1 MDLKH
6 VEGNWKKAAAL
17 ASAVIVGVVLLS
29 GSAEAQGTP
38 QTVEL
43 VKLDVQKLA
52 AGYRASKVIGSSVV
66 NDANETI
73 GKIDDFLVSTD
84 GKRPYA
90 VLSIGGFLGMGTH
103 LVVVP
108 YDTLKFTDNKVM
120 LPGGTKEGL
129 RLLPEFKYA
138 TQ

>member
-1 MDLKH
+1 MI
-6 VEGNWKKAAAL
+6 L
-17 ASAVIVGVVLLS
+17 ASAAMLS
-29 GSAEAQGTP
+29 GVLISGGAGAQGTP
-38 QTVEL
+38 QTVDI

-73 GKIDDFLVSTD
+73 GKIDDVLVSSD
-84 GKRPYA
+84 GKQPYA

-108 YDTLKFTDNKVM
+108 YDTLTFADNKVT

-129 RLLPEFKYA
+129 RMLPEFKYA
-138 TQ
+138 TD